1 MEVTERSR
9 RGAGGKRGRKGQR
22 EIVGSRKR
30 KSEVRM
36 DGDTEEDKGDKDG
49 NLGRDK

>member
-9 RGAGGKRGRKGQR
+9 RGASGERGRKGQR

-30 KSEVRM
+30 SRLRM
-36 DGDTEEDKGDKDG
+36 NGDTEEDKGDKDG
-49 NLGRDK
+49 I